1 MDPMGYDRCLGTVRI
16 DVHPSHAATPPATFE
31 RAGPGTSPGAI
42 EIVLG
47 MWMWPIMV
55 YQKYVKCYH
64 YILSIL

>member
-1 MDPMGYDRCLGTVRI
+1 MI
-16 DVHPSHAATPPATFE
+16 DAWGLSESIVHPSHAATPPATFE

-55 YQKYVKCYH
+55 YQKYVKCARYMK
-64 YILSIL
+64 YIIDYDI